1 MVPFVELLN
10 AHIQAKYVTSV
21 IKEVVIVD
29 YIPDCNYIVYTSQGE
44 FMEVKVK
51 L

>member
-10 AHIQAKYVTSV
+10 AHIQAQYVTSV

-29 YIPDCNYIVYTSQGE
+29 YIPDYNYIVYVYKSGP
-44 FMEVKVK
+44 MD
-51 L
+51 